1 MLNTTLQKTITGTS
15 MIGTE
20 IAATMSGTIHE
31 NGTMS
36 ISMNVVNNKVY
47 KEKKDEVRADMES
60 FKAAVYAEEGG
71 EENEQSND

>member
-20 IAATMSGTIHE
+20 IAATMSGTIYE

-36 ISMNVVNNKVY
+36 ISMTVINNKVY

-60 FKAAVYAEEGG
+60 FKAAVYAEEG